1 MLIFLVFLLTLS
13 CSDQV
18 DWRFDG
24 RFDPQEEEEGAPFD
38 FFRFESRVSPEL
50 AISGTLCEGNEVV
63 VSEGST
69 HLCERN
75 HWLIFV
81 DNLNRCTPEGCTD
94 FEVNPVA
101 AALRPL
107 NSDASTII
115 FSIEP
120 AVPVS
125 DVIEDIL
132 ERIFVRF
139 TPKEEPTV
147 IVE

>member
-1 MLIFLVFLLTLS
+1 MPIFLVFLLILS

-24 RFDPQEEEEGAPFD
+24 RFDPQDEEEGAAFD
-38 FFRFESRVSPEL
+38 FFQFESRVSPEL

-75 HWLIFV
+75 QWLLSV
-81 DNLNRCTPEGCTD
+81 DTLNRCTPEGCTD
-94 FEVNPVA
+94 FEVNPIA

-115 FSIEP
+115 FSVEP

-125 DVIEDIL
+125 DEIESIL
-132 ERIFVRF
+132 ERTFVRF
-139 TPKEEPTV
+139 SFREGPTV
-147 IVE
+147 VVE